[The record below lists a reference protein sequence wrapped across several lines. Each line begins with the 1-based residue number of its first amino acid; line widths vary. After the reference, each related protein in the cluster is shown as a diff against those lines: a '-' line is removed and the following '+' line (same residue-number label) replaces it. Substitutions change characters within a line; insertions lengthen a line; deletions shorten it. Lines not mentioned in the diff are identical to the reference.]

1 MGIFDKFKKKNEVVE
16 QKEDQVIN
24 DEDSKENYSL
34 VKMNNYMLSDVR
46 KESLSNNTYSLSLS
60 KLSEISPITVSTAN
74 NIKTIMEQNPKTSG
88 NLYRITNLG
97 KNDSLKAMRDGKT
110 FWGSIKKS
118 DGSST
123 MAKLKEVNP
132 NNVMA
137 LDPTVMMMSVA
148 LAGIEQELGEIKEL
162 NKQIF
167 SFLEHEKESEIES
180 DLEIL
185 NRSISDFRFN
195 LEDEKYLINNHKQVM
210 DIKRTANK
218 NMLFYKKEIKDDLS
232 KDKLFTTNNS
242 MNSIIEDIQ
251 KKFRYYR
258 LSLYIYSFSTFMEIL
273 LLGNYKNDYLLS
285 KKEELDELDN
295 EYSEV
300 FNNALEY
307 VKKNANKSLEG
318 NVLSGLGSAGKAIGN
333 LAEKVKIKNV
343 DNWLNEKGDNLKQ
356 SGQNIKDDFATKF
369 DDIKESNSRPFINQI
384 EKVDCIYNKTKEIYF
399 DKENIYLEMKE
410 IYHKIKIL

>member
-24 DEDSKENYSL
+24 EEDNKGNYSL
-34 VKMNNYMLSDVR
+34 VEMNNYMLSDVR

-162 NKQIF
+162 SKQIF

-343 DNWLNEKGDNLKQ
+343 DNWLNEKGNNLKQ
-356 SGQNIKDDFATKF
+356 SGQNIKDEFATKF
-369 DDIKESNSRPFINQI
+369 DDMRESNSRPFINQI

-399 DKENIYLEMKE
+399 DKENIYLEMK
-410 IYHKIKIL
+410 

>member
-16 QKEDQVIN
+16 KKEDQVIN
-24 DEDSKENYSL
+24 EEDSKGNYSL
-34 VKMNNYMLSDVR
+34 VEMNNYMLSDVR
-46 KESLSNNTYSLSLS
+46 KESLSNNIYSLSLS

-123 MAKLKEVNP
+123 MAKLKEVNS

-162 NKQIF
+162 SKQIF

-285 KKEELDELDN
+285 KKNELDELDN

-369 DDIKESNSRPFINQI
+369 DDMKESNSRPFINQI

-399 DKENIYLEMKE
+399 DKENIYLEMK
-410 IYHKIKIL
+410 

>member
-24 DEDSKENYSL
+24 DEDSKGNYSL
-34 VKMNNYMLSDVR
+34 VEMNNYMLSDVR

-162 NKQIF
+162 SKQIF

-356 SGQNIKDDFATKF
+356 SGQNIKDEFATKF
-369 DDIKESNSRPFINQI
+369 DDMRESNSRPFINQI
-384 EKVDCIYNKTKEIYF
+384 EKVNCIYNKTKEIYF
-399 DKENIYLEMKE
+399 DKENIYLEMK
-410 IYHKIKIL
+410 

>member
-1 MGIFDKFKKKNEVVE
+1 MGLFDKFKKKNDIVE
-16 QKEDQVIN
+16 SKESEIVE
-24 DEDSKENYSL
+24 EDNKENYSL
-34 VKMNNYMLSDVR
+34 EEMNNYMLSEVR
-46 KESLSNNTYSLSLS
+46 KENLSNNTYSLSLS
-60 KLSEISPITVSTAN
+60 KLSEISPITIPTAN
-74 NIKTIMEQNPKTSG
+74 NIKTIMDQNPKSSG

-118 DGSST
+118 DGTST

-132 NNVMA
+132 NSVMA

-148 LAGIEQELGEIKEL
+148 LAGIEQELGEIKEMT
-162 NKQIF
+162 KKIF
-167 SFLEHEKESEIES
+167 SFLEHDKESEIES

-195 LEDEKYLINNHKQVM
+195 LEDEKYLVNNHKQVM

-232 KDKLFTTNNS
+232 KDKLFTTSNS
-242 MNSIIEDIQ
+242 MNSIIDEIQ

-273 LLGNYKNDYLLS
+273 LLGNYKSDYLLS
-285 KKEELDELDN
+285 KKNELDELDN
-295 EYSEV
+295 EYSKD
-300 FNNALEY
+300 FNMALEY

-369 DDIKESNSRPFINQI
+369 DDMKESNSKPFINQI

-399 DKENIYLEMKE
+399 DKDNIYLEMK
-410 IYHKIKIL
+410 

>member
-16 QKEDQVIN
+16 QKENKVIN
-24 DEDSKENYSL
+24 EEDNKGNYSL
-34 VKMNNYMLSDVR
+34 VEMNNYMLSDVR

-162 NKQIF
+162 SKQIF

-369 DDIKESNSRPFINQI
+369 DDMKESNSRPFINQI

-399 DKENIYLEMKE
+399 DKENIYLEMK
-410 IYHKIKIL
+410 

>member
-1 MGIFDKFKKKNEVVE
+1 MSIFDKLKKKNKIVE
-16 QKEDQVIN
+16 QNENQIINEEDN
-24 DEDSKENYSL
+24 KENYSL
-34 VKMNNYMLSDVR
+34 VEMNNYMLSNVR
-46 KESLSNNTYSLSLS
+46 KETLNNNTYSLSLS

-74 NIKTIMEQNPKTSG
+74 NIKTIMEQNQKTSG

-123 MAKLKEVNP
+123 MAKLKEVNT
-132 NNVMA
+132 NNIMA

-162 NKQIF
+162 SKKIF

-185 NRSISDFRFN
+185 NKSINDFRFN

-210 DIKRTANK
+210 DIRRTANK
-218 NMLFYKKEIKDDLS
+218 NMLFYKKEIKDALF
-232 KDKLFTTNNS
+232 KDKLFITNNS
-242 MNSIIEDIQ
+242 MNSIIEEIQ
-251 KKFRYYR
+251 KQFRYYR

-273 LLGNYKNDYLLS
+273 LLGNYKNEYLLN
-285 KKEELDELDN
+285 KKKELDELDN

-356 SGQNIKDDFATKF
+356 SGQNIKDDFITKF
-369 DDIKESNSRPFINQI
+369 DDIKESKSRPFINQI

-399 DKENIYLEMKE
+399 DKENIYLEMK
-410 IYHKIKIL
+410 

>member
-24 DEDSKENYSL
+24 DEDSKGNYSL
-34 VKMNNYMLSDVR
+34 VEMNNYMISDVR

-88 NLYRITNLG
+88 SLYRITNLG
-97 KNDSLKAMRDGKT
+97 KKDSLKAMRDGKT

-132 NNVMA
+132 NNVMV

-318 NVLSGLGSAGKAIGN
+318 HVLSGLGSAGKAIGN

-399 DKENIYLEMKE
+399 DKENIYLEMK
-410 IYHKIKIL
+410 

>member
-16 QKEDQVIN
+16 QKENQVIN
-24 DEDSKENYSL
+24 EEDNKGNYSL
-34 VKMNNYMLSDVR
+34 VEINNYMLSDVR

-74 NIKTIMEQNPKTSG
+74 NIKTIMEQNPKASG

-162 NKQIF
+162 SKQIF

-369 DDIKESNSRPFINQI
+369 DDMKESNSRPFINKI

-399 DKENIYLEMKE
+399 DKENIYLEMK
-410 IYHKIKIL
+410 

>member
-16 QKEDQVIN
+16 QKENQVIN
-24 DEDSKENYSL
+24 EEDNKENYSL
-34 VKMNNYMLSDVR
+34 VEMNNYMLSDVR

-148 LAGIEQELGEIKEL
+148 LAGIEQELVEIKEL
-162 NKQIF
+162 SKQIF

-251 KKFRYYR
+251 KRFRYYR

-369 DDIKESNSRPFINQI
+369 DDMKESNSRPFINQI

-399 DKENIYLEMKE
+399 DKENIYLEMK
-410 IYHKIKIL
+410 

>member
-1 MGIFDKFKKKNEVVE
+1 MGLFDKFKKKNDVVE
-16 QKEDQVIN
+16 SKESEIIE
-24 DEDSKENYSL
+24 EDNKENYSL
-34 VKMNNYMLSDVR
+34 VEMNNYMLSEVR
-46 KESLSNNTYSLSLS
+46 KEKLGNNTYSLSLS
-60 KLSEISPITVSTAN
+60 KLSEISPITIPTAN
-74 NIKTIMEQNPKTSG
+74 NIKTIMEQNPKSSG

-118 DGSST
+118 DGTST

-132 NNVMA
+132 NSVMA

-148 LAGIEQELGEIKEL
+148 LAGIEEELGEIKEMT
-162 NKQIF
+162 KKIF
-167 SFLEHEKESEIES
+167 SFLEHDKESEIES

-195 LEDEKYLINNHKQVM
+195 LEDEKYLVNNHKQVM

-232 KDKLFTTNNS
+232 KDKLFTTSNS
-242 MNSIIEDIQ
+242 MNSIIDEIQ

-273 LLGNYKNDYLLS
+273 LLGNYKSDYLLS
-285 KKEELDELDN
+285 KKNELDELDN
-295 EYSEV
+295 EYSKD
-300 FNNALEY
+300 FNTALEY

-318 NVLSGLGSAGKAIGN
+318 NVLSGLGSAGKAIGS

-356 SGQNIKDDFATKF
+356 SGQNIKDDFANKF
-369 DDIKESNSRPFINQI
+369 DDMKESNSKPFINQI

-399 DKENIYLEMKE
+399 DKENIYLEMK
-410 IYHKIKIL
+410 

>member
-24 DEDSKENYSL
+24 EEDNKGNYSL
-34 VKMNNYMLSDVR
+34 VEMNNYMLSDVR

-74 NIKTIMEQNPKTSG
+74 NIKTIMEQNPKTD

-162 NKQIF
+162 SKQIF

-210 DIKRTANK
+210 DIKRNANK

-307 VKKNANKSLEG
+307 VKKNADKSLEG

-356 SGQNIKDDFATKF
+356 SGQNIKDEFATKF
-369 DDIKESNSRPFINQI
+369 DDIKESKSSLFINLI
-384 EKVDCIYNKTKEIYF
+384 ERIDCIYNKTKEIYF
-399 DKENIYLEMKE
+399 DKENIYLKMK
-410 IYHKIKIL
+410 

>member
-1 MGIFDKFKKKNEVVE
+1 MGIFDKFKKENEVVE
-16 QKEDQVIN
+16 QKENQIILN
-24 DEDSKENYSL
+24 EEDHKENHSL
-34 VKMNNYMLSDVR
+34 VEMNNYMLSDVR
-46 KESLSNNTYSLSLS
+46 KEALSKNTYSLSLS
-60 KLSEISPITVSTAN
+60 KVSEISPITVSTAN

-88 NLYRITNLG
+88 QLYRITNLG
-97 KNDSLKAMRDGKT
+97 KSDSLKAMRDGKT
-110 FWGSIKKS
+110 FWGSIKKI

-162 NKQIF
+162 SKKIF

-180 DLEIL
+180 DLELL

-242 MNSIIEDIQ
+242 MTSIIEDIQ

-273 LLGNYKNDYLLS
+273 LLGNYKNDYLLN
-285 KKEELDELDN
+285 KKKELDELDN
-295 EYSEV
+295 EYSQV

-307 VKKNANKSLEG
+307 VKKNANKTLEG
-318 NVLSGLGSAGKAIGN
+318 NVLSGLGSAGKAIGS

-369 DDIKESNSRPFINQI
+369 GDMKESNSRPFINQI

-399 DKENIYLEMKE
+399 DKENIYLEMK
-410 IYHKIKIL
+410 

>member
-16 QKEDQVIN
+16 QKENQVIN
-24 DEDSKENYSL
+24 EEDNKGNYSL
-34 VKMNNYMLSDVR
+34 VEMNNYMLSDVR

-162 NKQIF
+162 SKQIF

-333 LAEKVKIKNV
+333 LAEKLKIKNV

-399 DKENIYLEMKE
+399 DKENIYLEMK
-410 IYHKIKIL
+410 

>member
-1 MGIFDKFKKKNEVVE
+1 MGLFDKFKKKNDIVE
-16 QKEDQVIN
+16 SKESEIVE
-24 DEDSKENYSL
+24 EDNKENYSL
-34 VKMNNYMLSDVR
+34 VEMNNYMLSEVR
-46 KESLSNNTYSLSLS
+46 KENLSNNTYSLSLS
-60 KLSEISPITVSTAN
+60 KLSEISPITIPTAN
-74 NIKTIMEQNPKTSG
+74 NIKTIMDQNPKSSG

-118 DGSST
+118 DGTST

-132 NNVMA
+132 NSVMA

-148 LAGIEQELGEIKEL
+148 LAGIEQELGEIKEMT
-162 NKQIF
+162 KKIF
-167 SFLEHEKESEIES
+167 SFLEHDKESEIES

-195 LEDEKYLINNHKQVM
+195 LEDEKYLVNNHKQVM

-218 NMLFYKKEIKDDLS
+218 NMLFDKKEIKDDLS
-232 KDKLFTTNNS
+232 KDKLFTTSNS
-242 MNSIIEDIQ
+242 MNSIIDEIQ

-273 LLGNYKNDYLLS
+273 LLGNYKSDYLLS
-285 KKEELDELDN
+285 KKNELDELDN
-295 EYSEV
+295 EYSKD
-300 FNNALEY
+300 FNMALEY

-369 DDIKESNSRPFINQI
+369 DDMKESNSKPFINQI

-399 DKENIYLEMKE
+399 DKDNIYLEMK
-410 IYHKIKIL
+410 

>member
-1 MGIFDKFKKKNEVVE
+1 MSIFDKFKKKIEIVKQEENQIIVNEE
-16 QKEDQVIN
+16 CN
-24 DEDSKENYSL
+24 KENFNL
-34 VKMNNYMLSDVR
+34 IEMNNYMLSDVR
-46 KESLSNNTYSLSLS
+46 KETLSNKTYSLSLS
-60 KLSEISPITVSTAN
+60 KLSKISPITVSTTN

-88 NLYRITNLG
+88 NLYRITNLE

-132 NNVMA
+132 NNIMA

-162 NKQIF
+162 SEKIY

-185 NRSISDFRFN
+185 NRSINDFRFN

-218 NMLFYKKEIKDDLS
+218 NMLFYKKEINDDLS
-232 KDKLFTTNNS
+232 KDKLFTTYNS

-251 KKFRYYR
+251 KKFEYYR

-273 LLGNYKNDYLLS
+273 LLGNYRSDYLLN
-285 KKEELDELDN
+285 KKNELDELDN
-295 EYSEV
+295 EYSET
-300 FNNALEY
+300 FNNALKY

-318 NVLSGLGSAGKAIGN
+318 NVLSGLGSARKAIGN

-343 DNWLNEKGDNLKQ
+343 NSWLNEKGDNLKQ
-356 SGQNIKDDFATKF
+356 SGQKIKNDFATKL
-369 DDIKESNSRPFINQI
+369 DDMKESKSRSFINQI
-384 EKVDCIYNKTKEIYF
+384 EKVNCIYNKTKEIYF
-399 DKENIYLEMKE
+399 DKENIYLEMK
-410 IYHKIKIL
+410 

>member
-1 MGIFDKFKKKNEVVE
+1 MSIFDKFKKKNEIVKQIE
-16 QKEDQVIN
+16 NQIIIN
-24 DEDSKENYSL
+24 EEYNKENFNL
-34 VKMNNYMLSDVR
+34 VEMNNYMLSDVR
-46 KESLSNNTYSLSLS
+46 KETLSNNTYRLSLS
-60 KLSEISPITVSTAN
+60 KLSKISPITVSTTN
-74 NIKTIMEQNPKTSG
+74 KIKTIMEQKPKTSG
-88 NLYRITNLG
+88 NLYRITNLE

-123 MAKLKEVNP
+123 MAKLKEVNS
-132 NNVMA
+132 NNVMI

-162 NKQIF
+162 SEKIY

-185 NRSISDFRFN
+185 NRSINDFRFN

-218 NMLFYKKEIKDDLS
+218 NMLFYKKEINDDLS
-232 KDKLFTTNNS
+232 KDKLLTTYNS

-251 KKFRYYR
+251 KKFEYYR

-273 LLGNYKNDYLLS
+273 LLGNYKNDYLLN
-285 KKEELDELDN
+285 KKNELDELDN
-295 EYSEV
+295 EYSET
-300 FNNALEY
+300 FNNALKY

-318 NVLSGLGSAGKAIGN
+318 NVLSGLGSAGKTIGN

-343 DNWLNEKGDNLKQ
+343 NNWLNEKGDNLKQ
-356 SGQNIKDDFATKF
+356 SGQNIKNDFVTKF
-369 DDIKESNSRPFINQI
+369 DDMKESKSRSFINQI

-399 DKENIYLEMKE
+399 DKENIYLEMK
-410 IYHKIKIL
+410 

>member
-1 MGIFDKFKKKNEVVE
+1 MSIFDKLKKKNKIVE
-16 QKEDQVIN
+16 QNENQIIN
-24 DEDSKENYSL
+24 EEENKENYSL
-34 VKMNNYMLSDVR
+34 VEMNNYMLSDVR
-46 KESLSNNTYSLSLS
+46 KETLNNNTYSLSLS

-118 DGSST
+118 DGSSA
-123 MAKLKEVNP
+123 MAKLKEVNT

-162 NKQIF
+162 SKKIF
-167 SFLEHEKESEIES
+167 LFLEHEKESEIES

-185 NRSISDFRFN
+185 NKSINDFRFN

-210 DIKRTANK
+210 DIRRTANK
-218 NMLFYKKEIKDDLS
+218 NMLFYKKEIKDALF
-232 KDKLFTTNNS
+232 KDKLFITNNS
-242 MNSIIEDIQ
+242 MNSIIEEIQ
-251 KKFRYYR
+251 KQFRYYR

-273 LLGNYKNDYLLS
+273 LLGNYKNEYLLN
-285 KKEELDELDN
+285 KKKELDELDN

-343 DNWLNEKGDNLKQ
+343 DNWFNEKGDNLKQ
-356 SGQNIKDDFATKF
+356 SGQNIKDDFITKF
-369 DDIKESNSRPFINQI
+369 DDIKESKSRQFINQI

-399 DKENIYLEMKE
+399 DKENIYLEMK
-410 IYHKIKIL
+410 

>member
-16 QKEDQVIN
+16 QKENQVIN
-24 DEDSKENYSL
+24 EEDNKENYSL
-34 VKMNNYMLSDVR
+34 VEMNNYMLSDVR

-88 NLYRITNLG
+88 NLYRITNLE

-148 LAGIEQELGEIKEL
+148 LAGIEQELGKIKEL
-162 NKQIF
+162 SKQIF

-318 NVLSGLGSAGKAIGN
+318 NVLFGLGSAGKAIGN

-369 DDIKESNSRPFINQI
+369 DDMKESNSRPFINQI

-399 DKENIYLEMKE
+399 DKENIYLEMK
-410 IYHKIKIL
+410 

>member
-24 DEDSKENYSL
+24 EEDNKGNYSL
-34 VKMNNYMLSDVR
+34 VEMNNYMLSDVR

-137 LDPTVMMMSVA
+137 LDPTVMMMSIA

-162 NKQIF
+162 SKQIF

-343 DNWLNEKGDNLKQ
+343 DNWLNEKGNNLKQ
-356 SGQNIKDDFATKF
+356 SGQNIKDEFATKF
-369 DDIKESNSRPFINQI
+369 DDMRESNSRPFINQI
-384 EKVDCIYNKTKEIYF
+384 EKVDCIYNNTKEIYF
-399 DKENIYLEMKE
+399 DKENIYLEMK
-410 IYHKIKIL
+410 